1 MLDDKRRNA
10 NNLAAQGIGM
20 SLLKWAIFGLLM
32 LPMAEIATF
41 VAVALQIGFLAA
53 LALTVLTSLAGMAII
68 RNAGR
73 GQIARMRGAL
83 GDRVITRLELDGPGF
98 LTVLGGFLLL
108 LPGFLTD
115 IIGALLLLPITR
127 RWIRATLRRAL
138 ARAER
143 ASGRP
148 PVVDLEPDQWR
159 RVPEE
164 RIGRKPA
171 DRQRID
177 PPSPC
182 GLGCVSHTADRERL
196 AAIRKVCSGFGQ
208 IMRKGWR

>member
-1 MLDDKRRNA
+1 
-10 NNLAAQGIGM
+10 M
-20 SLLKWAIFGLLM
+20 SLLKWLIFALLM
-32 LPMAEIATF
+32 LPMAEIAVF
-41 VAVALQIGFLAA
+41 VAVALKIGFLAA
-53 LALTVLTSLAGMAII
+53 LALTVLTSLAGMAVL

-73 GQIARMRGAL
+73 GEIARMRGAL
-83 GDRVITRLELDGPGF
+83 GDGVITRVELNGPGF

-127 RWIRATLRRAL
+127 RWIDTTLRRAV

-148 PVVDLEPDQWR
+148 EVVDLEPDQWR

-164 RIGRKPA
+164 RIGQRPPA
-171 DRQRID
+171 RPD
-177 PPSPC
+177 
-182 GLGCVSHTADRERL
+182 
-196 AAIRKVCSGFGQ
+196 
-208 IMRKGWR
+208 